1 MSERNPMGFIISMTV
16 LGLIVALALVGVV
29 MSVLNNRRAT
39 ASPLNQ
45 KERREL
51 SSARQVL
58 DEVKDLAYE
67 YRDLDSNL
75 SYRLIETIKRH
86 ENRKELR

>member
-1 MSERNPMGFIISMTV
+1 MGFIISMTV